1 MNIRTLFVF
10 ALSAALF
17 GLPDGAFAEDAAT
30 AKADPP
36 RVRLETSLGN
46 IDLEVYPEFAPIS
59 AENFLRLVDDGF
71 YDGLIF
77 HRVIANFMIQAGG
90 YDAEMTYRNEP
101 GTIINESSNGLL
113 NRKQYVAMARLAD
126 PDSAGA
132 QFFINV
138 KRNPHLDGSR
148 GKPGYSVF
156 GKVVAGWDV
165 VEEIELS
172 DTGIKAGMP
181 AVPDTPIVIK
191 QASRLNPASQ
201 PESAPAGY

>member
-1 MNIRTLFVF
+1 
-10 ALSAALF
+10 
-17 GLPDGAFAEDAAT
+17 
-30 AKADPP
+30 
-36 RVRLETSLGN
+36 
-46 IDLEVYPEFAPIS
+46 
-59 AENFLRLVDDGF
+59 VDDEF
-71 YDGLIF
+71 YNGLIF

-101 GTIINESSNGLL
+101 GTIVNESANGLL
-113 NRKQYVAMARLAD
+113 NRKGYLAMARLAD

-138 KRNPHLDGSR
+138 RRNPHLDGKR
-148 GKPGYSVF
+148 GAPGYAVF

-181 AVPDTPIVIK
+181 AVPDTPILIN
-191 QASRLNPASQ
+191 QAIRLPAAAQ
-201 PESAPAGY
+201 TN